1 MEKNKERLKVI
12 ENIKEAIENNNFNAK
27 VEEGDPIIS
36 QEDREKV
43 IINYDTNKKR
53 LKNKVEYYFAKSLAD
68 TITNGVNKDTKIIGL
83 ENIKNINTGA
93 IITCNHFSKVDNTVI
108 RYMINKIHK
117 SKDFGII
124 VQESNFFMPGIIG
137 WLIRNNKTIPLSLDH
152 NYMANN
158 FLPTIEELFANKA
171 YILIYPEEEMW
182 FNYKKPRPLK
192 PGAYHYAAKYSVPII
207 PCFIKIEDTDEI
219 GEDGF
224 NKSKYT
230 LYVMPPI
237 YPKKDKNLKE
247 NKEEMRNKD
256 YELKVKAYEQ
266 AYGKKLDYTFN
277 LKDDIAGW

>member
-1 MEKNKERLKVI
+1 MEKSKERLKVI
-12 ENIKEAIENNNFNAK
+12 ENIKEAVNKKEFNLK

-43 IINYDTNKKR
+43 IINYDTNKKKIR
-53 LKNKVEYYFAKSLAD
+53 NKIEYYFAKSLAD
-68 TITNGVNKDTKIIGL
+68 TITNEVNKDTKIIGL
-83 ENIKNINTGA
+83 ENIKDINTGA

-108 RYMINKIHK
+108 RYMINKINK

-124 VQESNFFMPGIIG
+124 VQESNFFMQGIIG

-158 FLPTIEELFANKA
+158 FMPTVKELLNNKA

-192 PGAYHYAAKYSVPII
+192 PGAYHYAAKYNVPII
-207 PCFIKIEDTDEI
+207 PCFIKIEDLEEY